1 MAPNHGSKTGA
12 RHRNSSNSA
21 AAAPATAILAEA
33 RRLKQAAERKPDGI
47 VSKQATLEQSAR
59 LFQDALNLPLSLP
72 IQEEALFDLGE
83 VFLLWSSSLQARRAI
98 EAGSPF
104 RGKIKKDQAL
114 DLQYQISINA
124 ANLSR
129 QSFEMYER
137 VWALEGRGELK
148 QEALVN
154 SGNSLCDWASLLA
167 SISEENGG
175 GIAAAAERY
184 NEADKRYAE
193 ALTSTPEDVELLTN
207 VGDICVQRA
216 ELTAMSVQQ
225 SGAPSGSQETWAA
238 VRALY
243 ERGLQA
249 YAAACAHADARV
261 GDDVAGLLQNWGAGL
276 LSLAERT
283 PDLEESK
290 EAYKGAQEKLR
301 SAISFRPTDASLP
314 IALGETLCSQAERF
328 GNHPALQPEVLKLLE
343 EAVNDGFGA
352 ALKINS
358 SNIEALLG
366 LGDAHLAAGKLLH
379 ESGNPANAMLHW
391 VQSSD
396 AFLQAVKLLSA
407 DTEGEYTL
415 SFEEQCDALYNL
427 ACAAALAGQQ
437 DNASKALHQLEQV
450 DAISAKDLSED
461 SDLKGLQVQDWFV
474 EMIQRLTPSKE
485 QSKE

>member
-1 MAPNHGSKTGA
+1 MAPNHGSKSGA

-21 AAAPATAILAEA
+21 VAAPATATAILAEA

-47 VSKQATLEQSAR
+47 ISKQATLEQSAR
-59 LFQDALNLPLSLP
+59 LFQNALNLPLSLP

-216 ELTAMSVQQ
+216 ELTATSVQQ

-276 LSLAERT
+276 LSLA
-283 PDLEESK
+283 
-290 EAYKGAQEKLR
+290 
-301 SAISFRPTDASLP
+301 
-314 IALGETLCSQAERF
+314 
-328 GNHPALQPEVLKLLE
+328 EVLKLLE